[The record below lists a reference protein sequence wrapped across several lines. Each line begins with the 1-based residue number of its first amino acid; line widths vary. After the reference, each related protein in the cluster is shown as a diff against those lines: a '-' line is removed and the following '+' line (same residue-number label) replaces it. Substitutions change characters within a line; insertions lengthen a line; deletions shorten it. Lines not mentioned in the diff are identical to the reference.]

1 MVRNRQLGRLG
12 VLSFRLVWPALLFV
26 LASAYTE
33 KASECIS
40 TLNGK

>member
-12 VLSFRLVWPALLFV
+12 VLSFRLVWPALFFC
-26 LASAYTE
+26 LALTYTE
-33 KASECIS
+33 KASGCIS